1 MDEMSNWKIVP
12 ELYVN
17 DIEKSLAFYCGTCGF
32 DLWYQRKEEGFSK
45 VECESLELILDPLA
59 TNSWLTRTLEKPYG
73 RGINFEFYV
82 EGMSSV
88 YDKMKHTHYLF
99 LKR

>member
-1 MDEMSNWKIVP
+1 M
-12 ELYVN
+12 
-17 DIEKSLAFYCGTCGF
+17 
-32 DLWYQRKEEGFSK
+32 
-45 VECESLELILDPLA
+45 LDPLA